1 VRSINILLQLTLMF
15 TKTGFA
21 NDRKKRNWV
30 VMKKNLTIIPILAF
44 IFLPNAALAASSDW
58 VLSGDS
64 RMRLVVAEPQAGTKI
79 IRAALEVELAPGWK
93 TYWQD
98 PGEAGVPLQVDI
110 STSQNLT
117 LKAINFPAPMRFD
130 DGVTVWAGYNKPV
143 QFPIE
148 FERLDSAAPARL
160 RADIFIGI
168 CEKICVPFQTSMS
181 VNIVDATASNAD
193 QLAVQSA
200 FDALPPLASE
210 KFGVKTMKAEA
221 QLLRI
226 ETVLDAPNTMPEL
239 FLAAPRGWQFA
250 APKLLEVQGTTAHF
264 EAEILFA
271 PKESQDGAQVVTYT
285 LENGGKAVSGSVN
298 LLK

>member
-1 VRSINILLQLTLMF
+1 VRSINILPQLTLMF

-30 VMKKNLTIIPILAF
+30 VMIKNLTIIPILVF
-44 IFLPNAALAASSDW
+44 IFLPNAALAVSSDW

-64 RMRLVVAEPQAGTKI
+64 RMRLIVAEPQAGAKI

-110 STSQNLT
+110 SASQNLT
-117 LKAINFPAPMRFD
+117 LKAISFPAPMRFD
-130 DGVTVWAGYNKPV
+130 DGVTVWAGYNEPV

-148 FERLDSAAPARL
+148 FERLNIAAPATL
-160 RADIFIGI
+160 NANIFIGI

-181 VNIVDATASNAD
+181 VNIEDAAASNAD

-210 KFGVKTMKAEA
+210 EFGVTSVQVQGKLLNIEA
-221 QLLRI
+221 
-226 ETVLDAPNTMPEL
+226 VLDATNAKPEL
-239 FLAAPRGWQFA
+239 FLAAPRGWQFG
-250 APKLLEVQGTTAHF
+250 APKLINVQGESARF

-271 PKESQDGAQVVTYT
+271 PNEVQDDVATVAYT

-298 LLK
+298 LIN